1 MGSKSI
7 EMLHERVA
15 ELERERDRFQR
26 QVGGSQAAN
35 NRLKQKVKSLE
46 KTQDELFEI
55 VSDLCDMLESVLQG
69 DWIDEDRFDIIKEQ
83 VEELEVG

>member
-1 MGSKSI
+1 MGNKSI

-26 QVGGSQAAN
+26 QVGGSLAAN

-69 DWIDEDRFDIIKEQ
+69 DWIDEDRFDAIKEQ

>member
-1 MGSKSI
+1 MGNKSI

-69 DWIDEDRFDIIKEQ
+69 DWIDEDHFDAIKEQ

>member
-1 MGSKSI
+1 MGNKSI

-35 NRLKQKVKSLE
+35 NRLKQKVKALE

-69 DWIDEDRFDIIKEQ
+69 DWIDEDHFDAIKEQ